1 MSYNVAC
8 KPPEENLEE
17 LLGFEKSEENL
28 PDFYIV
34 GLQEVKAQLYN
45 IVLDALLDDPW
56 TIAFKQVT
64 CFFLSITLLL
74 ILIRFTIKVSVLN
87 FIF

>member
-8 KPPEENLEE
+8 KPPEENLQE

-64 CFFLSITLLL
+64 CFLI
-74 ILIRFTIKVSVLN
+74 ILIRFTIKVLVLN

>member
-8 KPPEENLEE
+8 KPPEENLDE
-17 LLGFEKSEENL
+17 LLSLEESEEKL
-28 PDFYIV
+28 PDLYVV

-64 CFFLSITLLL
+64 LFPF
-74 ILIRFTIKVSVLN
+74 
-87 FIF
+87 